1 MPKARPELIDAFIA
15 AASQVIHEEGVSGVH
30 IDKLCEQLGVSKGSF
45 YWYFKNKEDLL
56 IRVATHF
63 HQKMTANTIDKLN
76 ALPDPLERIRRVI
89 LLSLK
94 ALVADRIHREIWSLT
109 FLYPELKSNLQKIDQ
124 VRLAYNYQQFL
135 LAREHGQL
143 KDGVDLWSHSQ
154 LMMSV
159 YAGSIVRWTIDPS
172 ESFASQWETIASY
185 IIDLFVNQIMK
196 E

>member
-124 VRLAYNYQQFL
+124 ERLAYIYQQFL